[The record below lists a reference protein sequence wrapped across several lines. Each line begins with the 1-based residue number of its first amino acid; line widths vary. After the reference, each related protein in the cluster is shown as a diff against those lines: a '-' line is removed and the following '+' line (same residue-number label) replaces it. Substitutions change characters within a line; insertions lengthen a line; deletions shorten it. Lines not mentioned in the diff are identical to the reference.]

1 MASTKSE
8 VACLATSILY
18 QGNEVEVL
26 LKYDA
31 KYFKKWHVWV
41 TPLNRARPKTAKALK
56 AKVLQLKMAVS
67 RLLLGG
73 GEWQTEGATEFGL
86 VYHEFDDLDFGQSV
100 AIKAIEGMPE
110 IEWDGAW
117 WVC

>member
-1 MASTKSE
+1 MASTKGVLSC
-8 VACLATSILY
+8 VATSILY
-18 QGNEVEVL
+18 HGNEVEVL
-26 LKYDA
+26 LKYDVE
-31 KYFKKWHVWV
+31 YFRKWFVWV
-41 TPLNRARPKTAKALK
+41 KPLHRAKPRTAKAIK
-56 AKVLQLKMAVS
+56 SKIIQLQMAIS

-86 VYHEFDDLDFGQSV
+86 VYHEFDDLDFGQAV
-100 AIKAIEGMPE
+100 VTKAIEGMPE